1 MRYRGIYK
9 WDNPSTSKNLLYFV
23 QIFEEM
29 FFTFSL
35 DTYKPSAMNTSLL
48 CDEALVVIAAVE
60 SGDIKEPNIKH
71 ILLELC
77 ENLERDEIAK
87 NLIDVELK
95 DINAILK
102 NEKLDL
108 ASKKTT
114 IEILSNYLLLN
125 KYKEKNEE
133 LLSNAIINDTDFGR
147 IRRLARSYATTLL
160 NFGFSDKY
168 IYDTIL
174 KYFYHGSG
182 RIDSNSAIND
192 FFKEFPSKV
201 DSYTVIY
208 KASFLY
214 DKLKDACENFKIVI
228 DKEFP
233 IKEGMFSDSNTR
245 NILSKHDGVYL
256 LLDDIPARDFDSAKA
271 SADQVLKIFGTLFS
285 LFHHKETLDF
295 KDECIIINKTSNQ
308 LKKRG
313 KPINAMH
320 KCVDMKAQKS
330 SRILNDFI
338 SKFSLEK
345 DSFDKF
351 TNAAQLHSLALN
363 SGSEQNQL
371 INLWIALESIIPT
384 NGNVSNIENIINSTL
399 PFLNMMY
406 YKRLLNKLIADI
418 MNWNRRAG
426 TNAVKTISG
435 TDLYIKFIKLFA
447 LEENKSAL
455 DNLKE
460 NTRDFHLL
468 RDRICFFEELFKSPK
483 NIINGLN
490 THGQRVSQQI
500 RRIYR
505 ARNLIVHT
513 GNLPSYTSILI
524 ENLHDYLDVI
534 VGTLIELNVSQ
545 RRISSI
551 SQGFKITEIK
561 YSSYLRKLEAK
572 NLQFQEDNIKSL
584 FL

>member
-1 MRYRGIYK
+1 
-9 WDNPSTSKNLLYFV
+9 
-23 QIFEEM
+23 
-29 FFTFSL
+29 
-35 DTYKPSAMNTSLL
+35 
-48 CDEALVVIAAVE
+48 
-60 SGDIKEPNIKH
+60 
-71 ILLELC
+71 
-77 ENLERDEIAK
+77 
-87 NLIDVELK
+87 
-95 DINAILK
+95 
-102 NEKLDL
+102 
-108 ASKKTT
+108 
-114 IEILSNYLLLN
+114 
-125 KYKEKNEE
+125 
-133 LLSNAIINDTDFGR
+133 
-147 IRRLARSYATTLL
+147 
-160 NFGFSDKY
+160 
-168 IYDTIL
+168 
-174 KYFYHGSG
+174 
-182 RIDSNSAIND
+182 
-192 FFKEFPSKV
+192 
-201 DSYTVIY
+201 
-208 KASFLY
+208 
-214 DKLKDACENFKIVI
+214 
-228 DKEFP
+228 
-233 IKEGMFSDSNTR
+233 
-245 NILSKHDGVYL
+245 
-256 LLDDIPARDFDSAKA
+256 
-271 SADQVLKIFGTLFS
+271 
-285 LFHHKETLDF
+285 
-295 KDECIIINKTSNQ
+295 
-308 LKKRG
+308 
-313 KPINAMH
+313 
-320 KCVDMKAQKS
+320 
-330 SRILNDFI
+330 
-338 SKFSLEK
+338 
-345 DSFDKF
+345 
-351 TNAAQLHSLALN
+351 
-363 SGSEQNQL
+363 
-371 INLWIALESIIPT
+371 
-384 NGNVSNIENIINSTL
+384 
-399 PFLNMMY
+399 
-406 YKRLLNKLIADI
+406 LLNKLIADI